1 MPPISGPADR
11 RRRWTPREQILAIG
25 PLLFF
30 WTLTATLLW
39 VSAEQDVVPT
49 ERLFLDAA
57 SVADEPWY
65 TGLLH
70 EIGVLGWT
78 VAATAALA
86 GAFVASLASRRRA
99 AWFLGSG
106 ALLTIVLL
114 TDDLT
119 GFHSEV
125 GPRIGLP
132 KFTTIGAILGG
143 SVVWVLLNWRE
154 ISRTRWL
161 ILLSSLGA
169 LALSVLVDVERRT
182 SDVHIFFEDAPKL
195 FGIVGWATY
204 FVFTSIDLTR
214 SAVGRRVGGEAA

>member
-1 MPPISGPADR
+1 M
-11 RRRWTPREQILAIG
+11 G

-30 WTLTATLLW
+30 WTLTATLLYA
-39 VSAEQDVVPT
+39 SAEQDVVPT

-65 TGLLH
+65 TGILH

-86 GAFVASLASRRRA
+86 GAFVASLTARRRA
-99 AWFLGSG
+99 VWFLGSG
-106 ALLTIVLL
+106 AALTIALL
-114 TDDLT
+114 VDDMT

-125 GPRIGLP
+125 GPQLGLP
-132 KFTTIGAILGG
+132 KFATIGAILAA
-143 SVVWVLLNWRE
+143 SFAWVVLNWRE
-154 ISRTRWL
+154 IGRTRWL

-169 LALSVLVDVERRT
+169 LAISVLVDVERRA

-195 FGIVGWATY
+195 FGIVGWATF

-214 SAVGRRVGGEAA
+214 SALARPAAGEAV

>member
-1 MPPISGPADR
+1 MPSVPGSADR
-11 RRRWTPREQILAIG
+11 RRRWTPREQILAVG

-30 WTLTATLLW
+30 WTLTATLLH

-86 GAFVASLASRRRA
+86 GAFVASLTSRRRA
-99 AWFLGSG
+99 VWFLGSG

-119 GFHSEV
+119 GFHADV
-125 GPRIGLP
+125 GPRLGLP
-132 KFTTIGAILGG
+132 KFTTIGAILVA
-143 SVVWVLLNWRE
+143 SVGWVVFHWRE

-161 ILLSSLGA
+161 ILLSSLAA
-169 LALSVLVDVERRT
+169 LALSVLVDVERRD

-195 FGIVGWATY
+195 FGIVGWATF
-204 FVFTSIDLTR
+204 FVFTTVDLIR
-214 SAVGRRVGGEAA
+214 SALAPPAADEAV